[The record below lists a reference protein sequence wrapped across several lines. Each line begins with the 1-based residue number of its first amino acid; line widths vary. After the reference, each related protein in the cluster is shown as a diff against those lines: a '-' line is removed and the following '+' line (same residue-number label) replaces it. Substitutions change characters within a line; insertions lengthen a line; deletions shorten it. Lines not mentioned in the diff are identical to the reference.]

1 MSGAIGMDDETSQR
15 EGTQRKKSRGCNG
28 LERREVYIGTTS
40 CQREK
45 SQNRVLMVQ
54 NPKKGSLSRG
64 NYDWSL
70 RS

>member
-1 MSGAIGMDDETSQR
+1 MDDETSQR

-28 LERREVYIGTTS
+28 LERREEIYIGTTS